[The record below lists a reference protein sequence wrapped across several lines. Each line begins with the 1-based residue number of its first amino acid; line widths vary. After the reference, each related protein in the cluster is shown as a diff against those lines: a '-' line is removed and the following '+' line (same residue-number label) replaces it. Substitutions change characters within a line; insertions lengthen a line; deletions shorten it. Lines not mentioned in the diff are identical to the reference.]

1 MFLTDGPDAAEQTYV
16 FAHGAGGAMDTP
28 FMNTVA
34 RELGERGIRVVRF
47 EFPYMAARRTGGKR
61 GAPDR
66 EPVLLNAWRDVVAK
80 LGGGERLFIG
90 GKSMGGRMATL
101 VADELHVHGVVC
113 FGYPFHPPGQ
123 PSKVRTAHLEKL
135 ATPMLV
141 LQGERD
147 PFGTRDDVAGYR
159 LSPRIRIEWIADGDH
174 SLKPRASSGTTERR
188 NLTHAIGLAA
198 TFMAA
203 NLLHN
208 DCDASESTD
217 RRR

>member
-16 FAHGAGGAMDTP
+16 FAHGAGGPMDAP
-28 FMNTVA
+28 FMTTVA

-66 EPVLLNAWRDVVAK
+66 EAVLLATWRDVVAN
-80 LGGGERLFIG
+80 LGGGERVVIG

-101 VADELHVHGVVC
+101 VADELRVRGVVC

-123 PSKVRTAHLEKL
+123 LAKVRTAHLETL

-141 LQGERD
+141 LQGDRD
-147 PFGTRDDVAGYR
+147 PFGTREDVAGYH
-159 LSPRIRIEWIADGDH
+159 LSSKIRIEWIPDGDH
-174 SLKPRASSGTTERR
+174 SLKPRARSGVTERQ
-188 NLTHAIGLAA
+188 NLTRAIEAA
-198 TFMAA
+198 AAFMAA
-203 NLLHN
+203 ILLN
-208 DCDASESTD
+208 K
-217 RRR
+217 

>member
-1 MFLTDGPDAAEQTYV
+1 MFLTDGPRDAAMTYA

-28 FMNTVA
+28 FMTTVA

-66 EPVLLNAWRDVVAK
+66 EAVLLATWRDVVAQ
-80 LGGGERLFIG
+80 LGGGERVFIG

-101 VADELHVHGVVC
+101 VADELRVRGSVC

-123 PSKVRTAHLEKL
+123 PARVRTAHLEAM
-135 ATPMLV
+135 ATPMLI

-147 PFGTRDDVAGYR
+147 PFGTRDDVASYR
-159 LSPRIRIEWIADGDH
+159 LSPAIRIEWLPDGDH
-174 SLKPRASSGTTERR
+174 SLKPRAKSGVTESQNVTR
-188 NLTHAIGLAA
+188 AIETAA
-198 TFMAA
+198 AFMAKILQA
-203 NLLHN
+203 Q
-208 DCDASESTD
+208 
-217 RRR
+217 

>member
-1 MFLTDGPDAAEQTYV
+1 MT
-16 FAHGAGGAMDTP
+16 
-28 FMNTVA
+28 TVA

-66 EPVLLNAWRDVVAK
+66 EAVLLATWRDVVAN
-80 LGGGERLFIG
+80 LGGGERVVIG

-101 VADELHVHGVVC
+101 VADELRVRGVVC

-123 PSKVRTAHLEKL
+123 PAKVRTAHLETL

-147 PFGTRDDVAGYR
+147 PFGTREDVAGYH
-159 LSPRIRIEWIADGDH
+159 LSPGIRIEWIPDGDH
-174 SLKPRASSGTTERR
+174 SLKPRAKAGVTERE
-188 NLTHAIGLAA
+188 NLTRAIEAA
-198 TFMAA
+198 AAFMAA
-203 NLLHN
+203 ILLN
-208 DCDASESTD
+208 
-217 RRR
+217 R

>member
-1 MFLTDGPDAAEQTYV
+1 MFLTDGPDAAEQVYV

-28 FMNTVA
+28 FMSTVA

-66 EPVLLNAWRDVVAK
+66 EPVLLKTWREVAAQ
-80 LGGGERLFIG
+80 LGGGPRLFIG

-101 VADELHVHGVVC
+101 VADELQVRGAVI

-123 PSKVRTAHLEKL
+123 PNKLRTAHLENL
-135 ATPMLV
+135 TTPMLV

-147 PFGTRDDVAGYR
+147 PFGTRGDVAGYH
-159 LSPRIRIEWIADGDH
+159 LSPQLRVEWIPDGDH
-174 SLKPRASSGTTERR
+174 SLKPRAKSGRTERD
-188 NLTHAIGLAA
+188 
-198 TFMAA
+198 
-203 NLLHN
+203 NLLHAI
-208 DCDASESTD
+208 DAAAQFMGS
-217 RRR
+217 R

>member
-1 MFLTDGPDAAEQTYV
+1 MLLTDGPADAAATFV

-28 FMNTVA
+28 FMTTVA
-34 RELGERGIRVVRF
+34 RALGERGVRVVRF

-66 EPVLLNAWRDVVAK
+66 EPVLLNAWREVVAQ

-101 VADELHVHGVVC
+101 VADELRVRGVVC

-123 PSKVRTAHLEKL
+123 PAKVRTAHLESL
-135 ATPMLV
+135 VTPMLV

-147 PFGTRDDVAGYR
+147 PFGTRADVASYA
-159 LSPRIRIEWIADGDH
+159 LSSAIRVEWLTDGDH
-174 SLKPRASSGTTERR
+174 SLKPRAKSGVTEQE
-188 NLTHAIGLAA
+188 NLARAVDLAA
-198 TFMAA
+198 SFMLA
-203 NLLHN
+203 
-208 DCDASESTD
+208 
-217 RRR
+217 R